1 MDFVRAALR
10 RPFTILVL
18 VIAVV
23 LGAGLALQRMP
34 RDIFPTLGIPTIY
47 VAQPYG
53 GMDPAQMEGYLTY
66 YYEYH
71 FLYIT
76 GIEHVESKSIQ
87 GAAIMKLQFYPGTDM
102 NQAMAETVGYVNRA
116 RAFMPPGTVPP
127 FITRFDAGSVPVGN
141 LVFTSDTASVA
152 QMQDAAL
159 NRVRPLFATLPG
171 VSAPPPFGGSARTI
185 LINVDPDRL
194 RSYNM
199 SPDEIVTALARANL
213 ISPSGNMAVAGK
225 YPMVPLNSVVK
236 NIKDLESVPI
246 RVGTYPTVFV
256 RDVGQ
261 VVDGSDIVTSYAL
274 VDGRRTV
281 YVPVTKRADASTLAV
296 VGLVK
301 ENLPKFQAV
310 VPEDVKVS
318 YEFDQS
324 PYVTRAIDGL
334 MFEGALGALLTGVMV
349 LLFLRDW
356 RSALIVV
363 LNIPLALMG
372 AVLGLWLV
380 GETVNIMTL
389 GGLAL
394 AIGVLVDMSTVVVE
408 NVHTHLASG
417 KRVARAVVDSGREV
431 ALPLL
436 IAMLCV
442 LAVFVPSL
450 FMVGAARAM
459 FLPLSL
465 AVGFAMV
472 GSYLLSSTLVPIA
485 SVWLLRGHEHAAAG
499 VPQTEAASTRFQ
511 RRYAEVVARVVRMR
525 WLAVGS
531 YAIVAAVVIVLVGR
545 GLGTEIFPKVDTG
558 QLQVRLRAPTGTRV
572 DGTEQIALKA
582 LDIIKNEVGPD
593 NVAITLAFVGVH
605 APNYPINLIYLWN
618 GGSEEG
624 VVQVQLKSG
633 TGIRTEPLKERLR
646 ERFAEQLPGVGFS
659 FEPSDIVSQVM
670 SLGSSTPIE
679 VAVSGP
685 SLEANRTFATRVRDR
700 LAKIPSLRDVQFG
713 QALDYP
719 TLDVR
724 VDRERAGL
732 MGVDM
737 AEVSRSL
744 VAATSSSRFVVPN
757 YWADPNSGIAYQIQV
772 QIPQAA
778 MDSVEQLENIPVA
791 YENGQPVLL
800 RSLASVTPGT
810 APGQYERY
818 NMQRMITVTANL
830 EGDVGTVSNEV
841 RAALAEL
848 GDPPARV
855 SVALRGQVVPL
866 EQMLD
871 GLETGLALA
880 VVVIFLLLAANFQ
893 SLKLSFIVVSTTP
906 AALAGVLLALKLTG
920 TTLNIQ
926 SYMGAI
932 MAIGVAVA
940 NAILL
945 VTFAERSRI
954 RGAASGAAAIEGA
967 ASRLRPI
974 LMTSLAMIAG
984 MLPLAIGF
992 GQGGEQT
999 APLGRAVVGGLA
1011 AATLATLLVLPAVF
1025 AIVQNRAHR
1034 RPASLDPDDPAGET
1048 VATAEPAQP
1057 AGAPAGGS
1065 ST

>member
-1 MDFVRAALR
+1 MNLLQGALR
-10 RPFTILVL
+10 RPTTVV
-18 VIAVV
+18 VIVVAIV
-23 LGAGLALQRMP
+23 LGTMLALQRMP

-141 LVFTSDTASVA
+141 LVFTSETATVA

-185 LINVDPDRL
+185 VINVDPDRL
-194 RSYNM
+194 SSYNM
-199 SPDEIVTALARANL
+199 SPDEIVGAITRANL
-213 ISPSGNMAVAGK
+213 ISPSGNMAVSGK

-246 RVGTYPTVFV
+246 RAGTYPTVFV
-256 RDVGQ
+256 RDVGE
-261 VVDGSDIVTSYAL
+261 VTDGSDIVTSYAL

-296 VGLVK
+296 VDLVK
-301 ENLPKFQAV
+301 QNLPRFQAAV
-310 VPEDVKVS
+310 AENIRVS

-324 PYVTRAIDGL
+324 PYVIRAIQGL
-334 MFEGALGALLTGVMV
+334 AFEGALGAILTGVMV

-356 RSALIVV
+356 RSSLIVV
-363 LNIPLALMG
+363 LNIPLAILG
-372 AVLGLWLV
+372 ALLALALTGQ
-380 GETVNIMTL
+380 TINIMTL

-394 AIGVLVDMSTVVVE
+394 AIGVLVDMSTVVIE
-408 NVHTHLASG
+408 NIHTHLAAG

-431 ALPLL
+431 AAPLL

-442 LAVFVPSL
+442 LAVFTPSL
-450 FMVGAARAM
+450 FMEGAARAM

-472 GSYLLSSTLVPIA
+472 ASYLLSSTLVPIL
-485 SVWLLRGHEHAAAG
+485 SVWLLRGHEHPSQPTETHSGGFKRAYAG
-499 VPQTEAASTRFQ
+499 IVGRGVRLRWSVVGCYATAS
-511 RRYAEVVARVVRMR
+511 A
-525 WLAVGS
+525 L
-531 YAIVAAVVIVLVGR
+531 VIVLVG
-545 GLGTEIFPKVDTG
+545 GALGTEIFPRVDTG

-572 DGTEQIALKA
+572 DGTEQLALQA
-582 LDIIKNEVGPD
+582 LDIIEDEAGAD
-593 NVAITLAFVGVH
+593 NVRITLAFLGVH

-624 VVQVQLKSG
+624 VLQVQLNDGSG
-633 TGIRTEPLKERLR
+633 VDTEALKERLR
-646 ERFAEQLPGVGFS
+646 TVFAQRLPDASFS

-670 SLGSSTPIE
+670 SLGSPTPIE

-685 SLEANRTFATRVRDR
+685 NLAANREFATRIRDR
-700 LAKIPSLRDVQFG
+700 LARVPALRDVRFG
-713 QALDYP
+713 QSLDYP
-719 TLDVR
+719 TLDVN
-724 VDRERAGL
+724 VNRERAGL
-732 MGVDM
+732 MGVEM

-757 YWADPNSGIAYQIQV
+757 YWADPNSGVAYQIQV
-772 QIPQAA
+772 QIPQTT
-778 MDSVEQLENIPVA
+778 MSSVEELENIPVA
-791 YENGQPVLL
+791 YNDGVPVLL
-800 RSLASVTPGT
+800 RSVANVTPGT
-810 APGQYERY
+810 TPGQYERY
-818 NMQRMITVTANL
+818 NMERMITVTANL
-830 EGDVGTVSNEV
+830 DGDLGTVAADV

-848 GDPPARV
+848 GEPPQRV
-855 SVALRGQVVPL
+855 SVALRGQVVPM
-866 EQMLD
+866 EQMFD
-871 GLETGLALA
+871 GLESGLVVA
-880 VVVIFLLLAANFQ
+880 VAIIFLLLAANFQ
-893 SLKLSFIVVSTTP
+893 SLKLALAVIATAP
-906 AALAGVLLALKLTG
+906 AAIAGVVLALWLTG

-926 SYMGAI
+926 SFMGAI

-954 RGAASGAAAIEGA
+954 AGSSAAAA
-967 ASRLRPI
+967 AVEAAQSRLRPI
-974 LMTSLAMIAG
+974 LMTSFAMIAG
-984 MLPLAIGF
+984 MLPLAVGF
-992 GQGGEQT
+992 GEGGEQT
-999 APLGRAVVGGLA
+999 APLGRAVVGGLL
-1011 AATLATLLVLPAVF
+1011 AATIATLFVLPAMF
-1025 AIVQNRAHR
+1025 AVIQARAHR
-1034 RPASLDPDDPAGET
+1034 RFASLDPDDPASDRS
-1048 VATAEPAQP
+1048 EPALRP
-1057 AGAPAGGS
+1057 
-1065 ST
+1065 

>member
-1 MDFVRAALR
+1 MDLVRAALR
-10 RPFTILVL
+10 RPITVL
-18 VIAVV
+18 VIVLAVA
-23 LGAGLALQRMP
+23 LGASLAVERMP

-53 GMDPAQMEGYLTY
+53 GMDPAQMEGFLTY

-87 GAAIMKLQFYPGTDM
+87 GAAIMKLQFYAGTDM

-185 LINVDPDRL
+185 LIDVDPERL

-199 SPDEIVTALARANL
+199 SPDEIVTAITRANL

-236 NIKDLESVPI
+236 NIKDLENVPI
-246 RVGTYPTVFV
+246 RAGTYPTVFV

-261 VVDGSDIVTSYAL
+261 VVDGTDIVTSYAL

-281 YVPVTKRADASTLAV
+281 YVPVTKRADASTLTV
-296 VGLVK
+296 VDLVK
-301 ENLPKFQAV
+301 QNLPRFQAAV
-310 VPEDVKVS
+310 AENIKVS

-324 PYVTRAIDGL
+324 PFVIRAIEGL
-334 MFEGALGALLTGVMV
+334 TFEGALGALLTGIMV
-349 LLFLRDW
+349 LAFLRDW

-363 LNIPLALMG
+363 VNIPLALLG
-372 AVLGLWLV
+372 AVLALWLT
-380 GETVNIMTL
+380 GQTVNIMTL

-394 AIGVLVDMSTVVVE
+394 AIGVLVDMSTVVIE
-408 NVHTHLASG
+408 NAHTHLAAG

-431 ALPLL
+431 AVPLL

-442 LAVFVPSL
+442 LAVFVPSF

-459 FLPLSL
+459 FVPLSL

-472 GSYLLSSTLVPIA
+472 ASYVLSSTLVPIL
-485 SVWLLRGHEHAAAG
+485 SVWLVRGHEHGSEG
-499 VPQTEAASTRFQ
+499 VSREGAFARFQ
-511 RRYAEVVARVVRMR
+511 ARYARAAQRVVRAR
-525 WLAVGS
+525 WPVLAA
-531 YAIVAAVVIVLVGR
+531 YVATSALVIVLLGR
-545 GLGTEIFPKVDTG
+545 GLGTDIFPKVDAG
-558 QLQVRLRAPTGTRV
+558 LLQVRLRAPTGTRV
-572 DGTEQIALKA
+572 DDTEQVALRA
-582 LDIIKNEVGPD
+582 LDLIKNEIGAD
-593 NVAITLAFVGVH
+593 KVAITLAFLGVH

-624 VVQVQLKSG
+624 VLQVQLKPRSG
-633 TGIRTEPLKERLR
+633 VAIEPLKGRLR
-646 ERFAEQLPGVGFS
+646 KVFAEQLPDVSFS

-670 SLGSSTPIE
+670 SLGSPTPIE

-685 SLEANRTFATRVRDR
+685 SLAANREFATRVRER
-700 LAKIPSLRDVQFG
+700 LATIPSLRDVQFG

-719 TLDVR
+719 TLDVK

-732 MGVDM
+732 MGVQM

-772 QIPQAA
+772 QIPQAE
-778 MDSVEQLENIPVA
+778 MSSVEQLENIPVA
-791 YENGQPVLL
+791 LENGQPVLL
-800 RSLASVTPGT
+800 RSVATVTPGT
-810 APGQYERY
+810 APGQYARY
-818 NMQRMITVTANL
+818 DMQRMITVTANV
-830 EGDVGTVSNEV
+830 EGDLGTVAAEV

-848 GDPPARV
+848 GDPPPRV
-855 SVALRGQVVPL
+855 SVALRGQIVPM
-866 EQMLD
+866 EQTLD

-893 SLKLSFIVVSTTP
+893 SFKLALIVISTTP
-906 AALAGVLLALKLTG
+906 AVIAGVVLALKVTG

-926 SYMGAI
+926 SFMGAI
-932 MAIGVAVA
+932 MAVGVAIA

-945 VTFAERSRI
+945 VTFAERARV
-954 RGAASGAAAIEGA
+954 AAADAGAAAIDGA
-967 ASRLRPI
+967 TSRLRPI
-974 LMTSLAMIAG
+974 LMTSLAMMAG

-992 GQGGEQT
+992 GAGGEQT

-1025 AIVQNRAHR
+1025 AIVQSRAHR
-1034 RPASLDPDDPAGET
+1034 RSASLDPDYVEAQVGRAG
-1048 VATAEPAQP
+1048 
-1057 AGAPAGGS
+1057 
-1065 ST
+1065 